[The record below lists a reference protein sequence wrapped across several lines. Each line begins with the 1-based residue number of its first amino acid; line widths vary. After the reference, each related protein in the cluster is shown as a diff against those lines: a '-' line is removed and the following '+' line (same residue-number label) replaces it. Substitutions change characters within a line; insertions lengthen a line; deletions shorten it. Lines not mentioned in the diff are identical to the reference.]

1 MDELRRVV
9 RRKNLG
15 PIKSDFLD
23 MRGGNISPP
32 APASLRRHALSEQ
45 LAGRQA
51 INSAKDKEV
60 LSEMVGDVVFHWIF
74 HWTNLIPAG
83 TTESLDKT
91 ALEEMGKL
99 EIPENPISEI
109 SRQRAWT
116 KFGLVDACLPRY
128 ELEISS

>member
-1 MDELRRVV
+1 MGELRGLV

-51 INSAKDKEV
+51 VNSAKDKEV
-60 LSEMVGDVVFHWIF
+60 LSEMVGDIVFHWIFHWIF
-74 HWTNLIPAG
+74 HWTNLNPAG
-83 TTESLDKT
+83 TTECWT
-91 ALEEMGKL
+91 
-99 EIPENPISEI
+99 
-109 SRQRAWT
+109 RQLS
-116 KFGLVDACLPRY
+116 KK
-128 ELEISS
+128 

>member
-1 MDELRRVV
+1 
-9 RRKNLG
+9 
-15 PIKSDFLD
+15 

-51 INSAKDKEV
+51 VNSAKDKEV
-60 LSEMVGDVVFHWIF
+60 L
-74 HWTNLIPAG
+74 
-83 TTESLDKT
+83 
-91 ALEEMGKL
+91 EEMRKL
-99 EIPENPISEI
+99 GIPENLISEI